1 MMKSGIRDLQELQI
15 EFPDVYPFTNFVM
28 GQLYWQQ
35 GRFKDANASLK
46 KFLKQNFPQILW
58 KERAR
63 SLLKKMEIE

>member
-1 MMKSGIRDLQELQI
+1 
-15 EFPDVYPFTNFVM
+15 M